1 MAERKK
7 RRAHGEGTI
16 RWKEEKS
23 LWEARF
29 VTGIDPET
37 GKPLRKSVYGKTQ
50 KEARQKMTAAVA
62 ALDKGEYREPS
73 KMTVGQWLDFWQENY
88 LSDVKP
94 STKLLYEQQIRLYIK
109 PILGDIRLENLDTDT
124 IQRFYKKIGEESSRK
139 QGLSAKSIRNVHG
152 ILHKALQQAV
162 VSNKLRSN
170 PTSGCK
176 PPRAISKEIQP
187 LYEDQ
192 IPLFL
197 DAIEGHCH
205 EYIFKFALFTGMR
218 EGEVL
223 GLMWDCVDFRRGT
236 IHIKRQLCREKCKGG
251 HYYFGPPKNGKSRII
266 APAPDIME
274 LLRLQKEKQEK
285 QKLRAGELWG
295 DTGVDYT
302 GVNGTSLVFTNEL
315 GEHVSYRTV
324 YDCFR
329 RVMDKLEIP
338 GHCVH
343 DLRHTYAVL
352 SLLAGD
358 DPKTLQENLGHA
370 TAAFTLDRYAHVTE
384 QMRRNSANRMQQYIN
399 NMTKGK
405 RII

>member
-1 MAERKK
+1 MAEKKK
-7 RRAHGEGTI
+7 RRAHGEGTM
-16 RWKEEKS
+16 RWKEDKG

-29 VTGIDPET
+29 VTGVDPKT
-37 GKPLRKSVYGKTQ
+37 GKAIRKSVYGKTQ
-50 KEARQKMTAAVA
+50 KEVRQKMTEAVA
-62 ALDKGEYREPS
+62 SLDKGEYREPS
-73 KMTVGQWLDFWQENY
+73 KMTVGQWVDFWQENY
-88 LSDVKP
+88 LGDVKP

-109 PILGDIRLENLDTDT
+109 PGLGAIKLEELDTDT
-124 IQRFYKKIGEESSRK
+124 IQRFYRKLGEESNRK

-162 VSNKLRSN
+162 ASNKLRSN
-170 PTSGCK
+170 PASGCK
-176 PPRAISKEIQP
+176 PPRAVPKEIQP

-205 EYIFKFALFTGMR
+205 EYIYKFALFTGMR

-236 IHIKRQLCREKCKGG
+236 IHIKRQLCREKSKGG
-251 HYYFGPPKNGKSRII
+251 HYYFAPPKNGKSRTI

-274 LLRLQKEKQEK
+274 LLRVQKEKQAA
-285 QKLRAGELWG
+285 QRLRAGELWG

-302 GVNGTSLVFTNEL
+302 GVNGTGLVFTNEL
-315 GEHVSYRTV
+315 GEHISYRTV

-399 NMTKGK
+399 NMRKGR